1 MLYLHILLLLTNYCT
16 RPLLSF
22 SFTYT
27 FIIHRHSDK
36 TQERVWHAIIGL
48 LLTCIGQ
55 ATLAVALHLNT
66 SNVLLTV
73 FALTIAKC
81 GGQGFMTPMRA
92 LQSDIF
98 PRNSSHAGFAIINTV
113 GTLGGIVGPAFIG
126 YLHTAFGTYSLPLAI
141 LSGCV
146 VVSGLFFLPLVFLSG
161 SGSQPAEE
169 KEDDSRTLEL

>member
-1 MLYLHILLLLTNYCT
+1 
-16 RPLLSF
+16 
-22 SFTYT
+22 
-27 FIIHRHSDK
+27 
-36 TQERVWHAIIGL
+36 
-48 LLTCIGQ
+48 
-55 ATLAVALHLNT
+55 
-66 SNVLLTV
+66 
-73 FALTIAKC
+73 
-81 GGQGFMTPMRA
+81 MTPMRA